1 MNTGM
6 FLIKNLCNEK
16 PYLFVYFS
24 RMQNHSWP
32 WQTQCQAGKRLDVMR
47 LGWCKWIDGEYYDE
61 EEE

>member
-1 MNTGM
+1 
-6 FLIKNLCNEK
+6 
-16 PYLFVYFS
+16 
-24 RMQNHSWP
+24 MQNHSWP